1 MEFWL
6 HGFPTVG
13 FTRDWAVRAEA
24 AGFTGVLLADS
35 ETLVADPYVELA
47 VASVATERIG
57 LGVAVTN
64 PVTRHPAVTAAAIAS
79 VHLESGGR
87 GVLGFARGDS
97 ALRQLNLKPATM
109 PVFRQALIDLQRYL
123 GDTQPAITA
132 DASGA
137 QPLSWLPAGVPKV
150 PVDVAATGPEAIA
163 VGAVHGDRLTFN
175 LGADLDRLRWAITH
189 ARDAR
194 TQAGLDP
201 AAISLGAYVDVACA
215 PTEDAITQVRGSAS
229 IFANFLAEGMRA
241 GVPVSPED
249 AAVLSLVG
257 ASYSEAQHGQTTAPQ
272 AQLLPDD
279 FLQRFALCGPSD
291 ALIDRV
297 RALQHLGLD
306 RLVVVPASRNVDP
319 HATAAS
325 VAAFA
330 RDVIPAIQPR
340 SKK

>member
-13 FTRDWAVRAEA
+13 FTKDWAVRAEA
-24 AGFTGVLLADS
+24 AGFAGVLLADS

-47 VASVATERIG
+47 IASVATERLG

-87 GVLGFARGDS
+87 GALGFARGDS

-123 GDTQPAITA
+123 GAPANTA

-137 QPLSWLPAGVPKV
+137 QPLSWLPAAAPKV

-163 VGAVHGDRLTFN
+163 VGAVHADRLTFN
-175 LGADLDRLRWAITH
+175 LGADLDRLRWAIAH
-189 ARDAR
+189 ARSAR

-215 PTEDAITQVRGSAS
+215 PTDDAITMVRGSAS

-241 GVPVSPED
+241 GVPVSPDD
-249 AAVLSLVG
+249 AAVLRSVG

-279 FLQRFALCGPSD
+279 FLQRFALCGPPD
-291 ALIDRV
+291 AITDRV
-297 RALQHLGLD
+297 RTLQGLGLD

-319 HATAAS
+319 QTTAAS
-325 VAAFA
+325 IAAFA
-330 RDVIPAIQPR
+330 HDVIPAT
-340 SKK
+340 KL